1 MAGEIDINNVEVG
14 KRIRELRE
22 KHGLTQDMLAEIL
35 SVGPNVVGCYE
46 RGEYGPSKQTMF
58 RLCKYFGVSVDY
70 LLDGKEADFQDI
82 MEHIDQFSDVD
93 KMKVI
98 VRLMYY
104 FMKGRVLNEDS
115 RNELA
120 ELKSM
125 FEQLFEAE

>member
-1 MAGEIDINNVEVG
+1 
-14 KRIRELRE
+14 
-22 KHGLTQDMLAEIL
+22 
-35 SVGPNVVGCYE
+35 
-46 RGEYGPSKQTMF
+46 
-58 RLCKYFGVSVDY
+58 
-70 LLDGKEADFQDI
+70 